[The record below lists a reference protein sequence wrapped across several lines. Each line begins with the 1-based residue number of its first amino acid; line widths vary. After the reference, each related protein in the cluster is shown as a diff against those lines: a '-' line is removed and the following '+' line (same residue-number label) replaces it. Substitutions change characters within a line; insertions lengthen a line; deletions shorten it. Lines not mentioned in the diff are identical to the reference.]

1 MKLGEYIKTFREN
14 HNISMEKFADMSG
27 LSKSY
32 VGVLE
37 RGKNYKTGEPI
48 TPSVSIIKKVA
59 DATGV
64 SFDALFSMID
74 GMVSVNSPKA
84 TQEAVKIPILGTVI
98 AGIPISACEEIL
110 GYEEITPDMAAT
122 GEFYALKIKGNSMEP
137 RICEGDVVIVRV
149 QPDVECG
156 EMAVVL
162 VNGED
167 ATIKNVQKNPDGI
180 TLMPNNR
187 AYTPRFFTNRQ
198 IQELP
203 VVISGKVVE
212 LRARF

>member
-1 MKLGEYIKTFREN
+1 MKINESEFNEIFGEN
-14 HNISMEKFADMSG
+14 
-27 LSKSY
+27 LSKL
-32 VGVLE
+32 LE
-37 RGKNYKTGEPI
+37 RRGMSQNEF
-48 TPSVSIIKKVA
+48 A
-59 DATGV
+59 RRMGV
-64 SFDALFSMID
+64 SS
-74 GMVSVNSPKA
+74 A
-84 TQEAVKIPILGTVI
+84 TASNWCRGQKTPRMDKVDKICEMFHISRSKLINKDDSESEPLRAVKIPILGTVI
-98 AGIPISACEEIL
+98 AGMPISAYEEVL
-110 GYEEITPDMAAT
+110 GYEEITPDMAET
-122 GEFYALKIKGNSMEP
+122 GEFYALRVRGDSMTP

-212 LRARF
+212 LRARL